1 MRQIIRDPILEAMQ
15 EERDH
20 LAIRLS
26 MIDDPDLGTTGS
38 VEETK
43 KAIADLERRIAGH
56 IRSSSL

>member
-20 LAIRLS
+20 
-26 MIDDPDLGTTGS
+26 LGTTGS